1 MAANSVAVAE
11 PAAERNGTPAY
22 QIFMLTL
29 CVLALAAV
37 VLQNFFRLDP
47 ETEQLLTFADTAICA
62 VFLVDFFVTL
72 WRASDRW
79 RYMYTWGWL
88 DLISSI
94 PTLDVARWGRVARL
108 ARLFRIL
115 RAVRAARLLT
125 KAVLR
130 QKTESTTLAAAIL
143 AFLLVIGG
151 STAILYFE
159 DSPQANIKSAEDAM
173 WWSLTTITTVGY
185 GDRFPVS
192 TGGRIIAVLLMT
204 AGVGLFGTMSAAL
217 AAWFLKGENDAT
229 ENEVTLLRMEIA
241 SLRDAVE
248 RLAPQRTGDG
258 SAATE

>member
-1 MAANSVAVAE
+1 MAANSVAVAV

-47 ETEQLLTFADTAICA
+47 ETEQLLAFADTAICA
-62 VFLVDFFVTL
+62 VFFVDFLVTL
-72 WRASDRW
+72 WRAPDRW
-79 RYMYTWGWL
+79 RYLYTWGWL
-88 DLISSI
+88 DLISSV
-94 PTLDVARWGRVARL
+94 PTLDIARWGRVARL

-115 RAVRAARLLT
+115 RAFRAARLLT

-192 TGGRIIAVLLMT
+192 TGGRVIAVLLMT

-229 ENEVTLLRMEIA
+229 ENEVTLLRVEIA

-248 RLAPQRTGDG
+248 RLAPQRAGDG
-258 SAATE
+258 SATSQ